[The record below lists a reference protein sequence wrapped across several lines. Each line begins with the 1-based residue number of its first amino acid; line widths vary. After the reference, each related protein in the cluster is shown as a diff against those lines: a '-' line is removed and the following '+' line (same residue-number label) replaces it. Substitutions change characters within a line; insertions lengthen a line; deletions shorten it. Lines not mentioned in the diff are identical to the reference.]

1 MNSAGVSRKTLC
13 SLKKLASLWRS
24 DFHAT
29 ATFEAVVSIA
39 VGFRAIPW
47 ECMPPIQSV
56 KCGLWWLP
64 LPQVDNF
71 HIQDCSTNST
81 LESRTPWSLDDT
93 GGFHTFDPLQDLMVL
108 CSEPDDCVT
117 VTDAEQDHHVCR
129 VEFRLAS
136 SQRPHPSA
144 VCTSLE
150 CKHTFDAPGYYNAAL
165 SPPVICGDRVFIV
178 YEIEDTDGWLV
189 SGMFIQVINWRK
201 GYVNRHKQHFLC
213 QPDIYDEV
221 CFYPVDEQKL
231 VIVGPEGSIY
241 LYTLQGL
248 DGPPQ
253 CRIIYHPPKIPHL
266 SLHDSEIIIHGHPSL
281 LGKAAR
287 PGLTPSYVP
296 SLESQIM
303 VLEFLSKAETA
314 ILLLVIDMA
323 IFSDMAL
330 HSDMPIEIP
339 WSDWGPQY
347 ACYFPHHESY
357 HISVFGS
364 KMAYALPQDHIPD
377 PVQRLERLSS
387 EDYFYVHIWDF
398 NKRVIAR
405 SESVND
411 PDSPDLHICKPGQI
425 IDSFGEDIFSNRA
438 YIATVCRTPFP
449 TAGSRIFLEQ
459 DRLTVTW
466 ARHGE
471 ISIRVISPIQTEV
484 GPDLTE
490 YTVWLCLY
498 YVYVG
503 NDQQRPGSGSSVC
516 GRSMELRNEA
526 ISRFMMLDN
535 CHYIGNEMPFTHPLY
550 LI

>member
-1 MNSAGVSRKTLC
+1 MTMAVGFLSLPTELICHILILLNPRDISRCAMTCNIFWLVVRNSAHIQYKLEIYAQGLISTGTATMNSTGISRKTLC

-29 ATFEAVVSIA
+29 ATFEAVVSNIA
-39 VGFRAIPW
+39 VEFRAIPW
-47 ECMPPIQSV
+47 EYMPPIQSV
-56 KCGLWWLP
+56 RCGLWWLP
-64 LPQVDNF
+64 SPQMDNF
-71 HIQDCSTNST
+71 YIQDCSTNPT
-81 LESRTPWSLDDT
+81 LESRTWSLDDT
-93 GGFHTFDPLQDLMVL
+93 RGFHTFNPLQDLMVL

-117 VTDAEQDHHVCR
+117 VTDAEQDHHVCW
-129 VEFRLAS
+129 VKFRLAS

-144 VCTSLE
+144 VCISLE

-165 SPPVICGDRVFIV
+165 SPPVIC
-178 YEIEDTDGWLV
+178 EDTDDWPV
-189 SGMFIQVINWRK
+189 SGMFIQVINRRK
-201 GYVNRHKQHFLC
+201 GYVNRHFLC
-213 QPDIYDEV
+213 QPDIYAPD
-221 CFYPVDEQKL
+221 CFYPFDEQKF
-231 VIVGPEGSIY
+231 VIIGPEGSIY

-287 PGLTPSYVP
+287 PGLMPSYVP

-303 VLEFLSKAETA
+303 VLEFLSAAGNA
-314 ILLLVIDMA
+314 ILLLAMDMA

-330 HSDMPIEIP
+330 HSDMPVEIP

-347 ACYFPHHESY
+347 ACYFPHHESH

-377 PVQRLERLSS
+377 PGQRLEGLSS

-405 SESVND
+405 SESVNN
-411 PDSPDLHICKPGQI
+411 PDSPDLRICKSGQMV
-425 IDSFGEDIFSNRA
+425 DSFGEDIFSNRA
-438 YIATVCRTPFP
+438 YIATVCHTPFP
-449 TAGSRIFLEQ
+449 TAGSSIFLEQ

-484 GPDLTE
+484 GSDVTE
-490 YTVWLCLY
+490 
-498 YVYVG
+498 
-503 NDQQRPGSGSSVC
+503 
-516 GRSMELRNEA
+516 
-526 ISRFMMLDN
+526 
-535 CHYIGNEMPFTHPLY
+535 
-550 LI
+550 